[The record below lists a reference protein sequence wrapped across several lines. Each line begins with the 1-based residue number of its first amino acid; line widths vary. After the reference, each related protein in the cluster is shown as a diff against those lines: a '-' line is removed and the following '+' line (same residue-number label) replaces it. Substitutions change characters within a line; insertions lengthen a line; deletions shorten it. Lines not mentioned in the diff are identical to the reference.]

1 MNNNAVISDSFSF
14 RINDV
19 TTGEVLPRRETGN
32 RDSEYN
38 LHTFRMIPLEDYPM
52 FTYYV
57 RISSVDGEL
66 YLQYVF
72 DSDYYKITDEFAN
85 ALYQNG
91 YLS

>member
-1 MNNNAVISDSFSF
+1 
-14 RINDV
+14 
-19 TTGEVLPRRETGN
+19 
-32 RDSEYN
+32 
-38 LHTFRMIPLEDYPM
+38 MIPLEDYPM